1 MKAAVL
7 YGPEDIRVEDIP
19 GMTVSRGEIVV
30 SIRAAAIC
38 GTDIRIYKR
47 GPDGK
52 VPERAVLG
60 HEIAGDVISIGPDV
74 EGFSPGMKV
83 AIAPNFGCGRCR
95 MCIRGDE
102 HMCSQYRAL
111 GIDLPGGFAEKVRIP
126 APAVSRGNVVEI
138 PEGVSYKEA
147 ALNEPLSCCLNGQ
160 EACGI
165 RAGHSVAIIGAGTIG
180 LMHMMLARAL
190 GAGAVLVADVLDE
203 RVSLARERGA
213 DVAINL
219 VETDIV
225 EAVMDLTGGIGMDA
239 VIVACPSPEA
249 QRGALKLAATG
260 GHINFFGGL
269 PMGSPGVTLDT
280 NDIHYRQLVVTGSAR
295 ANKRQYQTTLH
306 LIAAGKVNVGDLIT
320 SVVDLDDIEL
330 AISDAA
336 AGRGLKT
343 VVNSQKN
350 KQRGGDIEN

>member
-19 GMTVSRGEIVV
+19 EVTVSRGEIVV
-30 SIRAAAIC
+30 SIKAAAIC
-38 GTDIRIYKR
+38 GTDIRIYKK
-47 GPDGK
+47 GPDGN
-52 VPERAVLG
+52 VPEMAVLG
-60 HEIAGDVISIGPDV
+60 HEIAGDVISMGPEV
-74 EGFSPGMKV
+74 EGFSPGMRV

-102 HMCSQYRAL
+102 HLCSQYRAL

-126 APAVSRGNVVEI
+126 APAVSRGNVVGI
-138 PEGVSYKEA
+138 PEGVSYEEA

-180 LMHMMLARAL
+180 LMHMMLAQAV
-190 GAGAVLVADVLDE
+190 GAGPVLVADVLDE
-203 RVSLARERGA
+203 RVSLAGERGA
-213 DVAINL
+213 DVAMNSA
-219 VETDIV
+219 ETDIV

-249 QRGALKLAATG
+249 QKGALRLAATG
-260 GHINFFGGL
+260 GYINFFGGL
-269 PMGSPGVTLDT
+269 PRGSPGVTLDT
-280 NDIHYRQLVVTGSAR
+280 NEIHYRQLVVTGSTR
-295 ANKRQYQTTLH
+295 ASKRQYRTTLH
-306 LIAAGKVNVGDLIT
+306 LIATGKVNVGDLVT

-330 AISDAA
+330 AMTDAA

-343 VVNSQKN
+343 VVKSQTD
-350 KQRGGDIEN
+350 REGVI